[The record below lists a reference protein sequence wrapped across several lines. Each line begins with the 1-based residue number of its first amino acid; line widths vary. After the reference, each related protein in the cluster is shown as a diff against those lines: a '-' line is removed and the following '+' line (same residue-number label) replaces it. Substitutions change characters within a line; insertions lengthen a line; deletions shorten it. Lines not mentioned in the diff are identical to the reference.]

1 MSKNPQKCLILGVW
15 KKIKSLCIIFV
26 DSIEKS
32 TSVQTQM
39 RITRAC
45 TLIRHARV
53 SATKI
58 KPRLVCLVTL
68 KETPYMVFNSLTEI
82 FMDFNSN
89 FLTRLSHVYLLA
101 FFWHALLKSS
111 IGLGG
116 LGRQFVGKLRM
127 KLKLFFRVAAS
138 EAGCQ

>member
-1 MSKNPQKCLILGVW
+1 
-15 KKIKSLCIIFV
+15 
-26 DSIEKS
+26 
-32 TSVQTQM
+32 
-39 RITRAC
+39 
-45 TLIRHARV
+45 
-53 SATKI
+53 
-58 KPRLVCLVTL
+58 
-68 KETPYMVFNSLTEI
+68 MVFNSLTEI
-82 FMDFNSN
+82 FMDYNSN

-127 KLKLFFRVAAS
+127 KLKLFFGVAAS